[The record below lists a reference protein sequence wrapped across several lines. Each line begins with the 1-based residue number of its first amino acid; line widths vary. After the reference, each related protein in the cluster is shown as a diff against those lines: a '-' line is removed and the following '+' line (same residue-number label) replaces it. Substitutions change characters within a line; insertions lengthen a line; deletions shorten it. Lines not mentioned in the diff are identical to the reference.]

1 MLYTYKSILKRLLK
15 NYYSGSDHDCLDK
28 EILTLLSK
36 NNHAFKAITILAAKN
51 LITYKTDIFGE
62 IYEIEITNN
71 GFTYF
76 DDMRDKHF
84 RFWLPVTI
92 SLISLISSFR
102 YEILSI
108 FKNLCK

>member
-1 MLYTYKSILKRLLK
+1 MLYTYKSVLKRLLK
-15 NYYSGSDHDCLDK
+15 NYYNNSDHECLDK
-28 EILTLLSK
+28 ENLTLLSENK
-36 NNHAFKAITILAAKN
+36 QVFKAITILAAKD

-102 YEILSI
+102 HEILSI
-108 FKNLCK
+108 FEDLCK